1 MTTILKGLVV
11 LASSVSILRR
21 LWKMSSPSLFM
32 SSTKR
37 WWRLSGPLPRTSLR
51 ALEGTPVVAL
61 EVATTVLATVK
72 ATLVLEVVA
81 AAAMLDV
88 GTAAMGR
95 LLVQA
100 EVVMRVMAQQA
111 MELQATVVVLAMVQ
125 E

>member
-1 MTTILKGLVV
+1 
-11 LASSVSILRR
+11 
-21 LWKMSSPSLFM
+21 MSSPSLFM

-37 WWRLSGPLPRTSLR
+37 WWRLSGPLPRTSLQ

-72 ATLVLEVVA
+72 ATLVLEVVV